1 PRSTLFPSP
10 PLFRSRRAPPEGR
23 AGTGSLPEI
32 AGGVDRLVLD
42 PDLVVQVRAGRA
54 PGIAGECDDISA
66 LHFLVHGD
74 VELGE
79 VAVER
84 LCLIAVLD
92 DQRLAVF
99 GIDAREDHGAG
110 RGGLD
115 GRAHPRADVEP
126 AVELRVGRPGR
137 GAAALAR
144 IALAAHGPARRQRRQ
159 HARGAAEE
167 ALESAEAVPLVL
179 DDARQPFELVADSG
193 MVGGLDGSGRAGA
206 TPDASASLGGAVL
219 GTEGLPDL
227 GAQLAPAVDLG
238 ADLPH
243 PRLPAVDDLLLLHDA
258 HAELVQR
265 RALSAQCEVVR
276 VDDGDGGGHRQEESQ
291 HRQDEPPRKGQP
303 GDASPVPVDHQEI
316 ELAPRQHHSQR
327 LIGTTERSRVGS
339 PSVLGFTLFIRQ
351 WPSKITPSSTT
362 TTGASTSP
370 KTRAARLSSTRSAA
384 ETLPTTSPLMSTCPR
399 GMFRFS

>member
-1 PRSTLFPSP
+1 
-10 PLFRSRRAPPEGR
+10 
-23 AGTGSLPEI
+23 
-32 AGGVDRLVLD
+32 
-42 PDLVVQVRAGRA
+42 
-54 PGIAGECDDISA
+54 
-66 LHFLVHGD
+66 
-74 VELGE
+74 
-79 VAVER
+79 
-84 LCLIAVLD
+84 
-92 DQRLAVF
+92 
-99 GIDAREDHGAG
+99 
-110 RGGLD
+110 
-115 GRAHPRADVEP
+115 
-126 AVELRVGRPGR
+126 
-137 GAAALAR
+137 
-144 IALAAHGPARRQRRQ
+144 
-159 HARGAAEE
+159 
-167 ALESAEAVPLVL
+167 
-179 DDARQPFELVADSG
+179 
-193 MVGGLDGSGRAGA
+193 
-206 TPDASASLGGAVL
+206 
-219 GTEGLPDL
+219 TEGLPDL

-291 HRQDEPPRKGQP
+291 HRQDEPPRQGQP

-351 WPSKITPSSTT
+351 WPSNITPSSTPP

-384 ETLPTTSPLMSTCPR
+384 ETLPTTSPLMSTCPAR
-399 GMFRFS
+399 MFPFMTPLSPMINMSVDEISPLNRPFSMTVPLNVYRPSISEPSPMKAVRPLRLMG